1 MPVDEDLIVDDL
13 DCFELVLASTDMFDE
28 LIIPFT
34 PLLLFV
40 AIDNFDDGDLLL
52 FSCINSLVK
61 FIVDNAYGAL
71 LFCLFFIISR
81 RLIYRVAVCSPL
93 LIWAD
98 RFELS

>member
-1 MPVDEDLIVDDL
+1 MRPVDEDLIVDDDF
-13 DCFELVLASTDMFDE
+13 DCFELVLASTDIFDE

-40 AIDNFDDGDLLL
+40 AIDNFDDDL

-71 LFCLFFIISR
+71 LFHRYC
-81 RLIYRVAVCSPL
+81 
-93 LIWAD
+93 
-98 RFELS
+98 